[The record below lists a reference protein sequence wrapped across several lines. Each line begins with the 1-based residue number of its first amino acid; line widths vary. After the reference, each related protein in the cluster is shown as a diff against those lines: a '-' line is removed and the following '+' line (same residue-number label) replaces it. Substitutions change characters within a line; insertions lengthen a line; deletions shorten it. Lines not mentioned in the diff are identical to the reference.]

1 MENKEYNKAKREC
14 WEEYKQENLDG
25 EVQWQP
31 VSRYDVFCAAF
42 DRAYALGRQEQDAE
56 EVLTCEKR
64 EVLYRFRM
72 AEACKI
78 GNNPESDYWIGYSKA
93 IQDLF
98 GLEGEPY
105 VTPNEADTVIQGWVG
120 RDQDGYVSLFKNKPI
135 RDTCDKDDMPYG
147 FWDDVD
153 GNCIDLPITSFP
165 DITWESEPLD
175 VEIIIKRKK
184 K

>member
-1 MENKEYNKAKREC
+1 MKQEEYENKKREC
-14 WEEYKQENLDG
+14 WEEYKRLNLDG

-42 DRAYALGRQEQDAE
+42 DRAYQLGKQEKDADE
-56 EVLTCEKR
+56 QEVLTCEKSK
-64 EVLYRFRM
+64 VLYRFRM

-98 GLEGEPY
+98 GFEGEPY
-105 VTPNEADTVIQGWVG
+105 VTPNDADTIIQGWIA
-120 RDQDGYVSLFKNKPI
+120 RDFDGILCLYKNKPI
-135 RDTCDKDDMPYG
+135 RDNVASMWIAKAVKSLDSDLFPDLT
-147 FWDDVD
+147 WDD
-153 GNCIDLPITSFP
+153 
-165 DITWESEPLD
+165 EPQE